1 MSTWPEE
8 GGAWGCQIN
17 AHRHRWNGTICQDPC
32 NWSCGADLKFR
43 TEYCNLGD
51 DRCYHAFAF
60 SKDTNCIGADEN
72 GIGWLMDTDPKA
84 LDDQVLFLYSYR
96 AQEPNGMT
104 NNQQYVI
111 AGLYVVGRVEKRD
124 LGYRHQYWIYPKP
137 GYALEFGD
145 LGLQTERFQRLD
157 RPYMRHFGQTEVNRM
172 LLKIKET
179 LKRRDPND
187 HRLKQL
193 ESLKPHF
200 ERSAK
205 FNAKKRKADQ
215 YDETDAYKQNPF
227 SSKLKGFAVAA
238 KPEPTPAKESPSEPS
253 PQTMDAAG
261 ASSPPAPN
269 VAVSAFDYGL
279 LSRNAAVYGQD
290 TIKALWL
297 AGSRHNALI
306 LLRGAPGIGK
316 SHLAL
321 SAMGRDRRH
330 VVAVPSTWRGR
341 DDLLGYVSPITGSF
355 IPTGF
360 ADFLHQA
367 ECAWKNGDQDPM
379 TVVFEEFNL
388 SPPEH
393 WFSDIIVRSQ
403 YAVDEPERFIEL
415 GGTPPKHWD
424 VTGAAGIWLSPALRF
439 IGTINTD
446 HTTRDLS
453 PRVLD
458 RATLI
463 QVELSPEAMLER
475 VDLKLEQAQVQA
487 IKDLHG
493 QLEVRGASFSV
504 RTAISI
510 KSALAISDEFKAD
523 STWEILDLILVT
535 QVLGKVRLYAGEP
548 RDMYTIERLNTEWV
562 DEWGAKLPLCA
573 GRFER
578 WRELLNLGTD
588 VIQA

>member
-17 AHRHRWNGTICQDPC
+17 AHRHRWNGTICNDPC
-32 NWSCGADLKFR
+32 NWECGADRKFR
-43 TEYCNLGD
+43 SEYCDQGD
-51 DRCYHAFAF
+51 DRCYHAYGFARE
-60 SKDTNCIGADEN
+60 SGQIGVDEN
-72 GIGWLMDTDPKA
+72 GIGWLMDSDRKA
-84 LDDQVLFLYSYR
+84 LDGQVVFFYAYQT
-96 AQEPNGMT
+96 QEPQGMIS
-104 NNQQYVI
+104 NQRTVI
-111 AGLYVVGRVEKRD
+111 AGIYIVDRVEKRD
-124 LGYRHQYWIYPKP
+124 LGHKSQYWLYPKR
-137 GYALEFGD
+137 GFAIELGD
-145 LGLQTERFQRLD
+145 LQLQTERFQRLD

-172 LLKIKET
+172 LQKILDALT
-179 LKRRDPND
+179 RRNKND
-187 HRLKQL
+187 IRIKQIA
-193 ESLKPHF
+193 EIPSFIKSAAKTNA
-200 ERSAK
+200 ERR
-205 FNAKKRKADQ
+205 KKDE
-215 YDETDAYKQNPF
+215 YDETSDYKQTPF
-227 SSKLKGFAVAA
+227 ATLKNFPISSKN
-238 KPEPTPAKESPSEPS
+238 PTPAEVNKKAKKEPETSVPHVEIPEPKVI
-253 PQTMDAAG
+253 QR
-261 ASSPPAPN
+261 N
-269 VAVSAFDYGL
+269 VSAFDFGL
-279 LSRNAAVYGQD
+279 LGRNAAAYGLD

-297 AGSRHNALI
+297 AGARHNALI

-321 SAMGRDRRH
+321 SAVEKDKRH

-341 DDLLGYVSPITGSF
+341 DDLVGYVSPITGNF
-355 IPTGF
+355 LPTGF
-360 ADFLHQA
+360 ADFLHHA
-367 ECAWKNGDQDPM
+367 ECVWKSGDRTPM

-393 WFSDIIVRSQ
+393 WFSDIIVRAQ
-403 YAVDEPERFIEL
+403 YDIDEPERFIEL
-415 GGTPPKHWD
+415 GGNPPAHWD
-424 VTGAAGIWLSPALRF
+424 VEGTTGIWLSPALRF

-463 QVELSPEAMLER
+463 QVELSPEAMLDR
-475 VDLKLEQAQVQA
+475 VELKLEQGQVQA

-493 QLEVRGASFSV
+493 QLESRGASFSV

-510 KSALAISDEFKAD
+510 KSALAISDELKAE

-548 RDMYTIERLNTEWV
+548 RDMHTIDRLNADWV

-578 WRELLNLGTD
+578 WRELLNLGND